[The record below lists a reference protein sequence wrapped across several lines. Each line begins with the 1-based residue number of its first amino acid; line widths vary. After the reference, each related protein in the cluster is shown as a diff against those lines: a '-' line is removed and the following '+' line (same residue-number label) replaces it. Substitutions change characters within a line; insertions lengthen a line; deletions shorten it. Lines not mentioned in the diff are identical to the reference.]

1 MSEAAPQGA
10 PGAATEVGGQPA
22 PGAPEVT
29 PQVAPTASQP
39 SAQAPAGYVSEDRFN
54 GLMSL
59 FNKQQEQIKALQATP
74 APASQPA
81 PAAPAAPQQ
90 DDLRQ
95 TVEEIRYELLQAKM
109 DAARAE
115 ALRAFPEVAPFADLL
130 QAETPQDI
138 VELAQELSNRLK
150 PATTS
155 TTETAPETETPGT
168 GSSAPVMASSTT
180 YSPVTDDSI
189 EALKADVRANRPG
202 AFGKLM
208 NALAARQSQQQ

>member
-10 PGAATEVGGQPA
+10 PGTSSEVGGQPA
-22 PGAPEVT
+22 PAAGTEVT
-29 PQVAPTASQP
+29 PQVAVQP
-39 SAQAPAGYVSEDRFN
+39 PAAPQTPPAGYVSEERFN
-54 GLMSL
+54 GLMAL
-59 FNKQQEQIKALQATP
+59 LNKSQAEANALRAQAP
-74 APASQPA
+74 APTPA
-81 PAAPAAPQQ
+81 PAAPAVPQ

-95 TVEEIRYELLQAKM
+95 TVEEIRYELLAAKM

-138 VELAQELSNRLK
+138 VELAQEISNRLK
-150 PATTS
+150 PATTQPAEVAS
-155 TTETAPETETPGT
+155 SEEQPGT
-168 GSSAPVMASSTT
+168 GTSAPVLASSTT
-180 YSPVTDDSI
+180 YTPVTDDAV
-189 EALKADVRANRPG
+189 EALKADVRSNKPG